1 MKNESFR
8 FLPEYANHKRR
19 YVKEYAWC
27 TSKEEC
33 QAKLEEIDRILYL
46 ATHGFIILDEAMRL
60 LSNV

>member
-19 YVKEYAWC
+19 YVKRY
-27 TSKEEC
+27 TSDEETL
-33 QAKLEEIDRILYL
+33 AEKLKEIDKIMFM
-46 ATHGFIILDEAMRL
+46 ATHGYIILDEAMRY